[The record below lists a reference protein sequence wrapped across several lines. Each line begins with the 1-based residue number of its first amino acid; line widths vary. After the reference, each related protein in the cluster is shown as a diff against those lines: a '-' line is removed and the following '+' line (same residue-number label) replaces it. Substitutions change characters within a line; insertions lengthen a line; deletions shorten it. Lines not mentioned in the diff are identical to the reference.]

1 VRIGAL
7 LSAWG
12 RPRSPDPGAALFGTS
27 VETLKVYYLSSI
39 DVFRDLP
46 RSEVERLAQ
55 TTRMITCPRG
65 RIIYRAGESNEALF
79 LLKTGKVQIARESS
93 DGKRLISAVLEVR
106 PTSRFSAQDAV
117 GRTSVT
123 DWP

>member
-1 VRIGAL
+1 MRIGAL

-12 RPRSPDPGAALFGTS
+12 RPRVSDPGAVLFGTS
-27 VETLKVYYLSSI
+27 AETLKAYYLSSI

-65 RIIYRAGESNEALF
+65 RIIYRRS
-79 LLKTGKVQIARESS
+79 Q
-93 DGKRLISAVLEVR
+93 
-106 PTSRFSAQDAV
+106 
-117 GRTSVT
+117 
-123 DWP
+123 